1 MTNEFTP
8 PPPSN
13 YTTVMV
19 LRNDLELVSE
29 PCMPENF
36 AALHNSNTEKLLT
49 LGTTVGGV
57 TILSERKQ
65 GQHAAT
71 KLAPYPGEA
80 CPYPGEACPY
90 PGEACP
96 YPGEACLRHTKS
108 SRYRKCSMLHVS
120 QHHTRSLPST
130 KQRTTNEIRKLPA
143 KALLVKIAG
152 VDHRPQHP
160 QTKES

>member
-49 LGTTVGGV
+49 LGTTLGGV

-71 KLAPYPGEA
+71 KLA
-80 CPYPGEACPY
+80 PY

-160 QTKES
+160 QAKES